1 MKNYTYDIFLNKQE
15 DIDNIIKL
23 IDNYFKDDNKIF

>member
-1 MKNYTYDIFLNKQE
+1 MKKYTYDIFLNKQE